1 MYVLFDKE
9 KQIMDIFWK
18 LDRPCLISEVLRED
32 PTLSRNTVAKLLVKL
47 EKNGFLRVDSIRK
60 TVTRTG
66 RAYVAAVSK
75 DDYERQ
81 ETHMRNVSSDMK
93 LSESA
98 LRLVSC
104 LLKANAIEDSFV
116 QELEQMIEDYKNTS
130 EA

>member
-18 LDRPCLISEVLRED
+18 LDKPCLISEVLRED

-75 DDYERQ
+75 DAYERQ
-81 ETHMRNVSSDMK
+81 ETHMKNVSSDMK
-93 LSESA
+93 LSECA
-98 LRLVSC
+98 LRLVCC
-104 LLKANAIEDSFV
+104 LLKADAIEDNFV
-116 QELEQMIEDYKNTS
+116 QELEQMIEDYKNTNK
-130 EA
+130 E